1 MFLSNGIKS
10 ELCCYQNCYQ
20 KLSFCQML
28 SCKIEYSYLITLSPN
43 IPKSFKILSLDEAE
57 FHHVPFLGHCT
68 IAFIKLCFS
77 IISSPALKNLKR
89 NVHKKHAIARIYS
102 SLNQIGCS
110 INEDPWEDFHLDL
123 CVRNSFFIPMQ
134 LIFFIRMDIKN
145 CKLFLL

>member
-1 MFLSNGIKS
+1 MFLSNGVKS

-57 FHHVPFLGHCT
+57 FHHVPSLGHCT

-77 IISSPALKNLKR
+77 ITSSLGIEEFKKKCALKNTLLQGYI
-89 NVHKKHAIARIYS
+89 VH
-102 SLNQIGCS
+102 
-110 INEDPWEDFHLDL
+110 
-123 CVRNSFFIPMQ
+123 
-134 LIFFIRMDIKN
+134 
-145 CKLFLL
+145 